1 MTVGNVEFS
10 RHSAFGREKCQLRP
24 CSWLGLGRF
33 YLQLIA
39 AWFSDCNGHVWQ
51 RLMHRPRRQ
60 LFITEPHYWTLLIRS
75 LHWCRFIIHSH
86 PPHCWELMT
95 TRCHSAPMHRHSK
108 ISLLSFTFVCPA
120 PRVGGIKRW
129 CASDVWLTDV
139 WRLSVA
145 YVGPKSRTER
155 LRKAQR

>member
-60 LFITEPHYWTLLIRS
+60 LFITEPHYWTLLITLVPVHYPLTPTVLLRVND
-75 LHWCRFIIHSH
+75 H
-86 PPHCWELMT
+86 P
-95 TRCHSAPMHRHSK
+95 
-108 ISLLSFTFVCPA
+108 LSFRTNA
-120 PRVGGIKRW
+120 P
-129 CASDVWLTDV
+129 SLENFP
-139 WRLSVA
+139 SVI
-145 YVGPKSRTER
+145 YICMPRP
-155 LRKAQR
+155 